1 MAQKTVVKAGHKVG
15 RKPVVREDYNRMM
28 ERLKKIGVDPM
39 PYRSY
44 LMMGED
50 GRKVFKKVVE
60 IVEQFKSSN
69 IFRENLP
76 DFFYIVGEWVT
87 SLGDASGQRIVVRGR
102 DLKIVK
108 PKF

>member
-1 MAQKTVVKAGHKVG
+1 MAQKILSKTRGKVG
-15 RKPVVREDYNRMM
+15 RKPVVREDYNQMV
-28 ERLKKIGVDPM
+28 ERLKKIGVDAP

-44 LMMGED
+44 LLMGED
-50 GRKVFKKVVE
+50 GRRVFKKIVE
-60 IVEQFKSSN
+60 ILEQYKSSN

-76 DFFYIVGEWVT
+76 NFFYIVGEWVT

-108 PKF
+108 PSF